1 MNNYKTINNIIL
13 IKNLKNFVKILLL
26 IFVNVKM
33 QQYILNIYKIIKI
46 KIMIKIKIWW
56 FLHLIN
62 IIQKIIQFSVKFNK
76 WMKKLIKNF

>member
-33 QQYILNIYKIIKI
+33 QQYILNIYKINKI